1 MRKCKE
7 CGNDQYNGAL
17 FCGNCGCYL
26 LREVSGTDPLINLST
41 KDSFKSSRRTP
52 APAAFSSL
60 HDETARLV
68 FVIPSS
74 GRQVEIEVDKTIR
87 VGRSDYTRDI
97 DPELDL
103 TEDHGIEHGVSREH
117 ALVQPGN
124 LDISL
129 IDLGSTN
136 GTHLNSRRL
145 PPNEPYPLGD
155 GDTIKFGQLLV
166 QVFFGS

>member
-7 CGNDQYNGAL
+7 CGNDQFNGTL

-26 LREVSGTDPLINLST
+26 LHEISGTHPLFDLST
-41 KDSFKSSRRTP
+41 NESFKSYRRTP
-52 APAAFSSL
+52 ASAAFPFV
-60 HDETARLV
+60 HDYTARLV

-74 GRQVEIEVDKTIR
+74 GRQVEIEMDKTIR

-103 TEDHGIEHGVSREH
+103 TEDQGMEYGVSREH
-117 ALVQPGN
+117 ALLQPGN

-166 QVFFGS
+166 QVFFGL